1 MGWLVGL
8 AMGVAFGLGAWDRRS
23 PEKRARD
30 EAERAAAREARAAEI
45 EAREAERKARWG
57 LRD

>member
-1 MGWLVGL
+1 
-8 AMGVAFGLGAWDRRS
+8 MGVAFGIGAWDRRS

-30 EAERAAAREARAAEI
+30 EAGRAAAREARRAEI